1 MSALQQSSSPSGQR
15 QVWRTPQAGDL
26 AMLSQ
31 QTETLPALAAD
42 MVRVEVKAIGLNFAD
57 ILALTGMYSAAP
69 SGAFIPGLELAGVV
83 ADVGASVTGFKLG
96 DRVMGS
102 VRFGAYASVVDV
114 AADRLQPLPAGWSF
128 AEGAAFFVQTF
139 AAWYGIH
146 HLGAGKRGQRAL
158 IHSAAGGVGLQAV
171 RICQALGIDVVG
183 TVGSPNKVEFL
194 KAQGVTDVLVREP
207 DFAAQLKRELADKP
221 IHLVLDA
228 IGGKVQEASFK
239 ALAPTGRLVVYGA
252 TVFAPGERKMRRF
265 HMLLEYLRRPRY
277 DALSMISENRGL
289 LAFNLIWLWEQRDF
303 FDAMIREIAEL
314 KLPAPHVGHQF
325 RFDEAPQALEL
336 LRSGRSVGKVV
347 LTL

>member
-1 MSALQQSSSPSGQR
+1 MSTSQR
-15 QVWRTPQAGDL
+15 QVWRIPQAGDL
-26 AMLSQ
+26 AQLAR
-31 QTETLPALAAD
+31 QTEAMPALAAD
-42 MVRVEVKAIGLNFAD
+42 AVRVEVKAIGLNFAD
-57 ILALTGMYSAAP
+57 LLALTGMYAAAP
-69 SGAFIPGLELAGVV
+69 TGSFIPGLELAGVV
-83 ADVGASVTGFKLG
+83 AEVGSAVSAVKPG

-102 VRFGAYASVVDV
+102 VRFGAYATVVDV
-114 AADRLQPLPAGWSF
+114 AADRLQPLPDDWSF
-128 AEGAAFFVQTF
+128 AEGAAYFVQTF

-171 RICQALGIDVVG
+171 RICQQLGIDVVG
-183 TVGSPNKVEFL
+183 TVGSPDKVAFL
-194 KAQGVTDVLVREP
+194 QAQGVSKVLVREP
-207 DFAAQLKRELADKP
+207 DFAAQLKRELVDKP

-228 IGGKVQEASFK
+228 VGGKVQDASFK

-289 LAFNLIWLWEQRDF
+289 LAFNLIWLWDQREF
-303 FDAMIREIAEL
+303 FDTMIHELAAL

-336 LRSGRSVGKVV
+336 LRSGRSVGKIV
-347 LTL
+347 LTV

>member
-1 MSALQQSSSPSGQR
+1 MTVSQR
-15 QVWRTPQAGDL
+15 QVWRIPQAGDL
-26 AMLSQ
+26 AQLSQ
-31 QTETLPALAAD
+31 QTEPLPALAAD
-42 MVRVEVKAIGLNFAD
+42 AVRVEVRAVGLNFAD

-69 SGAFIPGLELAGVV
+69 SGSFIPGLELAGVV
-83 ADVGASVTGFKLG
+83 SEVGSAVSQFKPG

-102 VRFGAYASVVDV
+102 VRFGAYATVVDV

-171 RICQALGIDVVG
+171 RICRAQGIEVIG
-183 TVGSPNKVEFL
+183 TVGSPDKVAFL
-194 KAQGVTDVLVREP
+194 HQQGLAEVWVREP
-207 DFAAQLKRELADKP
+207 DFAAQLKRELADRP
-221 IHLVLDA
+221 LHLVLDA
-228 IGGKVQEASFK
+228 VGGKVQQASFN

-277 DALSMISENRGL
+277 DALSMISENRAL
-289 LAFNLIWLWEQRDF
+289 LAFNLIWLWEQREF

-325 RFDEAPQALEL
+325 RFEQAPQALEL

-347 LTL
+347 LCCGDNE